1 MIDFKSKLAETRDNL
16 QELGNAVSNLINS
29 SPDVLE
35 NPEIDSRFKDFH
47 SAYEEATKR
56 LEKPSFCI
64 STIGTTSSG
73 KSTIVNALIGRKIA
87 PIENGEMSGGIL
99 TINHSEEHKLIIS
112 TTENGVWE
120 AGEWTGINDKDC
132 YERIRSLMHRYHE
145 HRRKKDCNAPDV
157 TAFAPLLPVCDP
169 SLLGLP
175 QGVGV
180 EFIDLP
186 GVKSVLDRT
195 NLEIIQRRVYKAFSL
210 VALDYTQVDE
220 THREKLLEELKKVVK
235 YLGGRTDSM
244 IFILNRVDRQ
254 TSDDIP
260 LEELLVKLK
269 QQIQEVLSLQ
279 SPPDILPFNALLL
292 YHAQCAWGSGALNEV
307 SKVNQQTRL
316 QILKDMF
323 DDCSGTINA
332 KVKGRENRDLR
343 NWFRGVQDQ
352 VVEDEEFIDDETM
365 RKIILYALKWSGG
378 EKLWD
383 LLRSRV
389 QESFSELV
397 LFPALIDIFQNY
409 DALEKNLDLILQTR
423 KIYDPEQ
430 IQNEREK
437 IAQIRKTFPDY
448 TQKICLDFRNEI
460 EEYIEAFKTNDP
472 DLRSQIIQKAIER
485 QREGFQPIF
494 DAVSDVETDLNL
506 SLILPM
512 RDALKSNQGAYD
524 LEEKLGEVISPPLA
538 NRVARAY
545 DNVSR
550 ILKNFMPKESSEYL
564 TKRVREDD
572 RKGVTELENDQRRVL
587 LLYHTMREGLSARAE
602 FSLQAKARDFTGA
615 LDALINEQIERLR
628 YLLMNQEQLSS
639 LNIEQAVIS
648 DLSKKL
654 GQNPLTL
661 PEKIFEITT
670 EDIQQSETTKTEKIG
685 KKVVTKTREVDI
697 CFDDR
702 PKNYTVEEDVMGK
715 VKYEELLLPNIDKM
729 VSQWSSGLQK
739 GKDNLWTILSEWII
753 NRSEEVITMFEE
765 SVQEIIELAE
775 RTLAEQLNIL
785 EQQEE
790 EMERWN
796 EFEIQ
801 KDATTAIRQKLEEK
815 VSQSNIL

>member
-1 MIDFKSKLAETRDNL
+1 MDNYLSKLVDVKSNL

-29 SPDVLE
+29 SPDILE
-35 NPEIDSRFKDFH
+35 NPEIDSRLKDFH
-47 SAYEEATKR
+47 TAYEEAIKR
-56 LEKPSFCI
+56 LEKPNFCI

-99 TINHSEEHKLIIS
+99 TINHSEEHKLVIS

-120 AGEWTGINDKDC
+120 AGEWTGIDDQDC

-157 TAFAPLLPVCDP
+157 NAFIPLLPVCDP

-180 EFIDLP
+180 ELIDLP

-195 NLEIIQRRVYKAFSL
+195 NLEIIQKRVYKAFSL

-244 IFILNRVDRQ
+244 IFLLNRVDRQ

-260 LEELLVKLK
+260 LEERLVKLK

-292 YHAQCAWGSGALNEV
+292 YHAQCAWGSGALNEA

-316 QILKDMF
+316 EILKAMF
-323 DDCSGTINA
+323 QDCAGTIKAN
-332 KVKGRENRDLR
+332 VKGKENRDLK
-343 NWFRGVQDQ
+343 NWFRNIEDLI
-352 VVEDEEFIDDETM
+352 VEDEEFIDDETM
-365 RKIILYALKWSGG
+365 RKILRYALKWSGG
-378 EKLWD
+378 EKLWN

-389 QESFSELV
+389 KESLSELV
-397 LFPALIDIFQNY
+397 LFPILIETFQNY
-409 DALEKNLDLILQTR
+409 DALEKTLDLILETR

-430 IQNEREK
+430 IKNEREK
-437 IAQIRKTFPDY
+437 IAQIRKTLPDY
-448 TQKICLDFRNEI
+448 TQKICDDFRKEI

-472 DLRSQIIQKAIER
+472 DLRSKIIQKAIER

-550 ILKNFMPKESSEYL
+550 ILKNFAPKESSKYL

-572 RKGVTELENDQRRVL
+572 RKGVTELENDERRVR

-628 YLLMNQEQLSS
+628 YLLMNEEQLSS
-639 LNIEQAVIS
+639 VNIEQAIIS
-648 DLSKKL
+648 DLQKKL
-654 GQNPLTL
+654 GQNLPSL

-670 EDIQQSETTKTEKIG
+670 EDIQQSKTTKAEKVG
-685 KKVVTKTREVDI
+685 EETVQKSREVGS
-697 CFDDR
+697 CFKETEYYYET
-702 PKNYTVEEDVMGK
+702 KNKMGE
-715 VKYEELLLPNIDKM
+715 VKYKELLLPNIDTM
-729 VSQWSSGLQK
+729 ASQWSSGIQK
-739 GKDNLWTILSEWII
+739 GKDNLWNILSEWII

-765 SVQEIIELAE
+765 SVQEIIELVE
-775 RTLAEQLNIL
+775 RTLEEQLNML
-785 EQQEE
+785 EQYEE
-790 EMERWN
+790 EMERWS

-815 VSQSNIL
+815 VNQSNIL